1 MSRVR
6 RTAALPF
13 KLPPTGGTGVFFLSS
28 NGGIALLWMI
38 LMLGAFYALLIR
50 PQRRNMAAHQAL
62 MASLQEGDEVMTM
75 GGIYGRIQ
83 KVDDQIIVLE
93 VAPGTSFRVA
103 RSAISRKVEN

>member
-1 MSRVR
+1 V
-6 RTAALPF
+6 L
-13 KLPPTGGTGVFFLSS
+13 
-28 NGGIALLWMI
+28 ALLWMI
-38 LMLGAFYALLIR
+38 LMLGAFYALLVR

-62 MASLQEGDEVMTM
+62 MGSLAEGDEVMTM

-83 KVDDQIIVLE
+83 KLDDQVIELE

>member
-1 MSRVR
+1 VD
-6 RTAALPF
+6 
-13 KLPPTGGTGVFFLSS
+13 GVL
-28 NGGIALLWMI
+28 GLVWII
-38 LMLGAFYALLIR
+38 VMLGAFYALLIR

-62 MASLQEGDEVMTM
+62 MASLQEGDDVMTM

-83 KVDDQIIVLE
+83 KLDDEVIELE

>member
-1 MSRVR
+1 MQG
-6 RTAALPF
+6 ALGF
-13 KLPPTGGTGVFFLSS
+13 VW
-28 NGGIALLWMI
+28 II
-38 LMLGAFYALLIR
+38 VMLGAFYALLVR

-62 MASLQEGDEVMTM
+62 MASLEEGDDVMTM

-83 KVDDQIIVLE
+83 KLDDQVIELE

>member
-1 MSRVR
+1 MD
-6 RTAALPF
+6 
-13 KLPPTGGTGVFFLSS
+13 GVL
-28 NGGIALLWMI
+28 GLVWII
-38 LMLGAFYALLIR
+38 LMLGAFYVLLLR

-62 MASLQEGDEVMTM
+62 MASLQEGDDVMTM

-83 KVDDQIIVLE
+83 KLDEQIVELE